1 MSYINEQNL
10 TEFDKNIKEYIDN
23 KLLLDKE
30 RFAYGIEWDITVS
43 DPHCTRIGNP
53 ELHRTLPL
61 QSSMKGCL
69 LADDGTVNEYLPEDD
84 WSNSVLDGSK
94 GQVMVELPDMYVKFE
109 SEGNKRRAWM
119 STMPLVGFHLWKKC
133 YVSAYE
139 VSIQRS
145 TNKLCSVC
153 NLDPDYRGGDNT
165 AEWDGTYRSLLGRPV
180 SNLNIINFRN
190 AAHKRGSSSWNCYLY
205 NIHKVIFWLFSIEYA
220 TFNSQDNYTEE
231 LTSEEYHKGGLGPG
245 VAYMDYNVWGDF
257 NTNNPFIPCG
267 YTNSFGNKT
276 GVINYTVLAENGSEL
291 QISKVNRYRG
301 IENPFGHMWKWS
313 DGIIARISANVD
325 KGGDGLSKNFVC
337 SDPTKFND
345 TNYSGYKYIGKGPR
359 NTGYVREIIF
369 GENGEIM
376 PSLVME
382 NPLKY
387 FCDYHYLEIPSSGEQ
402 LCGVLFGGDAHDGQ
416 YAGLTYAISSYL
428 PTSVSTT
435 FGTRLCYIP

>member
-23 KLLLDKE
+23 KLLLNKE

-139 VSIQRS
+139 ASIQRS

-153 NLDPDYRGGDNT
+153 NLDPDYRGGNNNAD
-165 AEWDGTYRSLLGRPV
+165 WDGTYRSLLGMPV
-180 SNLNIINFRN
+180 GNTIHEEFRTYARN
-190 AAHKRGSSSWNCYLY
+190 RGSINWNIYTY
-205 NIHKVIFWLFSIEYA
+205 QIFKQIFWLYVIEYA
-220 TFNSQDNYTEE
+220 NFDSQEKFIET
-231 LTSEEYHKGGLGPG
+231 LTSEGFKQGGLGIG
-245 VAYMDYNVWGDF
+245 CTNLGGLEFYNNDQ
-257 NTNNPFIPCG
+257 PAL
-267 YTNSFGNKT
+267 KT
-276 GVINYTVLAENGSEL
+276 GLSNNLGNYSGSVEYQMPQEL
-291 QISKVNRYRG
+291 NNKITYIARYRG
-301 IENPFGHMWKWS
+301 IEHIFGHLSKYL
-313 DGIIARISANVD
+313 DGILPIGKKIYICNNPEYFSSRSNEHYTYIGSCN
-325 KGGDGLSKNFVC
+325 SKNE
-337 SDPTKFND
+337 D
-345 TNYSGYKYIGKGPR
+345 TYTVYPR
-359 NTGYVREIIF
+359 TLIF
-369 GENGEIM
+369 GEEGDIIIKDNVSNAINTKFKDA
-376 PSLVME
+376 SWL
-382 NPLKY
+382 
-387 FCDYHYLEIPSSGEQ
+387 SSG
-402 LCGVLFGGDAHDGQ
+402 DG
-416 YAGLTYAISSYL
+416 ISSLCVSGGYAYTSDSGILTLNFL
-428 PTSVSTT
+428 PYPDYRDPSIN
-435 FGTRLCYIP
+435 TRLCYIP

>member
-139 VSIQRS
+139 ASIQRS

-165 AEWDGTYRSLLGRPV
+165 AEWDGTYRSLLGIPV
-180 SNLNIINFRN
+180 SNMSLSEFRI
-190 AAHKRGSSSWNCYLY
+190 AARNRGSINWNCYMYHVHKMITWLY
-205 NIHKVIFWLFSIEYA
+205 YVEYSCFNIQES
-220 TFNSQDNYTEE
+220 FNSE
-231 LTSEEYHKGGLGPG
+231 LSINGFRQGGLGIG
-245 VAYMDYNVWGDF
+245 CTNL
-257 NTNNPFIPCG
+257 NNPPNKPITSFLTCG
-267 YTNSFGNKT
+267 LSNNLGNNS
-276 GVINYTVLAENGSEL
+276 GVIFYTIPNEYENNFQV
-291 QISKVNRYRG
+291 QIPRYRG
-301 IENPFGHMWKWS
+301 IENVFGHLWKRL
-313 DGIIARISANVD
+313 DGCYTQFLNNIHTFWISTDIN
-325 KGGDGLSKNFVC
+325 NI
-337 SDPTKFND
+337 
-345 TNYSGYKYIGKGPR
+345 TNYNSYINVGVLA
-359 NTGYVREIIF
+359 NNQGYVKEIIL
-369 GENGEIM
+369 GQNGEIAPKIVKNLPNTM
-376 PSLVME
+376 
-382 NPLKY
+382 Y
-387 FCDYHYLEIPSSGEQ
+387 FCDYCYNYMGTTPVSVLHNRIGGSIETGFNSGLVFFDLNTESN
-402 LCGVLFGGDAHDGQ
+402 FKNSF
-416 YAGLTYAISSYL
+416 T
-428 PTSVSTT
+428 
-435 FGTRLCYIP
+435 GTRLCYIP